1 MDNEICR
8 DLRLQVLSDRR
19 PSWRSSPNLRIF
31 PSTRISPAVDTDPIS
46 TTLTSRGRVISRTSA
61 LVLSLLC
68 KSSAIRPIDRQVVV
82 RRGSGRGDVANDK
95 GEGRHPRDTALSSFP
110 CISSTSWELFSL
122 EVICI
127 LATVILSVP
136 PHPLN
141 RH

>member
-82 RRGSGRGDVANDK
+82 RRGSGVGGVTWQTTRVRQEAPK
-95 GEGRHPRDTALSSFP
+95 GHCAVLVPMYPRHHGN
-110 CISSTSWELFSL
+110 FSL
-122 EVICI
+122 LRSFVY
-127 LATVILSVP
+127 LQQ
-136 PHPLN
+136 
-141 RH
+141 

>member
-82 RRGSGRGDVANDK
+82 RRGSGRGDVAKDK
-95 GEGRHPRDTALSSFP
+95 ECGEAPKGHCAVLVPMYILDLLGTFLS
-110 CISSTSWELFSL
+110 
-122 EVICI
+122 
-127 LATVILSVP
+127 
-136 PHPLN
+136 
-141 RH
+141 

>member
-19 PSWRSSPNLRIF
+19 PSWRSSTNLRIF

-46 TTLTSRGRVISRTSA
+46 TTLTSRGRFISRTSA

-110 CISSTSWELFSL
+110 CILDIMGTF
-122 EVICI
+122 
-127 LATVILSVP
+127 LS
-136 PHPLN
+136 
-141 RH
+141 